1 MKLFNKTI
9 DKKLFAQYALGSELE
24 NQEVVVKIF
33 NPYGRGTWY
42 IMNSDPADPDYL
54 WAIVDLG
61 YGAEVGSV
69 SRKQLENYR
78 NKMGWGFERDLSFD
92 PVNAEKLY
100 KGLHEGKFFAEGG
113 ETPKSGKTKLVV
125 LGEHTL
131 GYIQPNSNY
140 MGILHASGL
149 RNSPYNILSAP
160 VFITTQDKIRLASK
174 KDFEDFNVSF
184 EGYENEEEYEYA
196 KEFADGGSFE
206 NGKKGESTLA
216 ETEFTPKGKPFFFV
230 VDNVNNGVV
239 LNEIFNQWN
248 NIKDEAQHKRWT
260 NKVKSTM
267 FGTYKNEDVM
277 NTFKKWKPV
286 FPSEWMEGAFFRELS
301 TALKLPLPKGKI
313 EFDKGGSLP
322 EKIKIKE
329 ITLSTYDHSVFAKNL
344 PSFEKANEVI
354 YFVWKSGKY
363 SNVRYKLEYQDGETI
378 EGVIDIEP
386 KEFHAPHKNNILS
399 WHLKTYWGN
408 VAKSSA
414 LPYLPQKFIDE
425 AKELVSKYAFYDEG
439 KIISNDGLIPN
450 LEVSLEAFP
459 NPDHSRRS
467 HSGTVRI
474 KENLVKVSTI
484 EEAKAVVREFIDDND
499 LGGGNFTGGNLYSNG
514 EKIGHI
520 SYNGRLWNNDD
531 TPMSFADGGDINA
544 FSMKL
549 TKGTAN
555 SPDIIT
561 TQEQEVNFAKGGRI
575 RDRKYVN
582 HSEDYEVNYAKGKNR
597 HGYGNL
603 SFADGGTLNVHDS
616 TAFFDTM
623 YAKGGAT
630 TKTYKKGDKVTTEF
644 GTYYVNGADSELQKV
659 IDRNKGEMQESAL
672 AKLSVNFV
680 NAKYFTEDN
689 DVAPQMRSWFDD
701 KKQPTEAQVKNAMIW
716 SYDSYGDYQIKA
728 GGGSKSDNIYVSH
741 LRSTIADPLTGND
754 KDVVILKKY
763 SNNFKDVLITIKEV
777 EALQKL
783 TESSKVRESRRKDN
797 YRGAIGFLFRCELLG
812 KYADS
817 NGTEV
822 PAETIEKMY
831 KITRD
836 HASEAEINEQIDHI
850 IKVRTEDAHGN
861 YMEDTPQR
869 IADREVKLQKQI
881 RALEVVRKRLLGKS
895 TVADEAKTHKKQTL
909 QDSSKKYIL
918 KADLATVTVN
928 QNGKTLVYPSSA
940 VFNGANLLADGGD
953 LQKKANYIPKRDV
966 ISVEL
971 KSGESIK
978 PANGYW
984 IKKDAKPIGDEKPPV
999 NEIKFSLTTISK
1011 GFNGW
1016 KAKTNVD
1023 NLKGYDW
1030 EIVTMKNSK
1039 GELDSHARG
1048 GHSTDKGTHS
1058 IFTFTLYQDPF
1069 KTLIRSNPSRI
1080 TDKVVSAQHD
1090 KALEEFKKY
1099 IETDK
1104 FEAGGETTFADKS
1117 SAIAKS
1123 FVGKKVKPEYQQE
1136 YGKVYSKEE
1145 AKEVGNKIAG
1155 AQKAQYDKNHPKPKK
1170 MFFGGFSS
1178 KKKPPLVGKQFSTTT
1193 GDYVQILSQDDSKNS
1208 VTVFRVSQTGLGVK
1222 PHNIPISELI
1232 IPEDNKMASGGAM
1245 KKVRKDG
1252 SGNPFLTRAVIKARE
1267 IRKKDETWGQAMKRA
1282 YAIVK

>member
-9 DKKLFAQYALGSELE
+9 DKKLFTQYALGSDLE
-24 NQEVVVKIF
+24 KQEVVVKIF

-54 WAIVDLG
+54 WGIVDLG

-92 PVNAEKLY
+92 PINAEKLY
-100 KGLHEGKFFAEGG
+100 NGLHDGKFFA
-113 ETPKSGKTKLVV
+113 
-125 LGEHTL
+125 
-131 GYIQPNSNY
+131 
-140 MGILHASGL
+140 
-149 RNSPYNILSAP
+149 
-160 VFITTQDKIRLASK
+160 
-174 KDFEDFNVSF
+174 
-184 EGYENEEEYEYA
+184 
-196 KEFADGGSFE
+196 DGGNLE

-216 ETEFTPKGKPFFFV
+216 ETKFTPKGKPFFFV

-239 LNEIFNQWN
+239 LNEIFNEWN

-313 EFDKGGSLP
+313 EFADGGSLP
-322 EKIKIKE
+322 EKIKVKE
-329 ITLSTYDHSVFAKNL
+329 ITLSTYDNSVFAKNIA
-344 PSFEKANEVI
+344 SFAKANEVI

-408 VAKSSA
+408 VAKSSP
-414 LPYLPQKFIDE
+414 LPYLPQSYIDE
-425 AKELVSKYAFYDEG
+425 AKELITKYAF
-439 KIISNDGLIPN
+439 
-450 LEVSLEAFP
+450 
-459 NPDHSRRS
+459 
-467 HSGTVRI
+467 
-474 KENLVKVSTI
+474 
-484 EEAKAVVREFIDDND
+484 DDN
-499 LGGGNFTGGNLYSNG
+499 N
-514 EKIGHI
+514 
-520 SYNGRLWNNDD
+520 
-531 TPMSFADGGDINA
+531 SFADGGDINA

-555 SPDIIT
+555 SPDQIT

-603 SFADGGTLNVHDS
+603 SFADGGEIKPDEIKALNWYNNLSINEQKKYAKKYLDSYSYSLIEDYGLAKHVSKSKYRNLRLELWKKFHADKSNFADGGTLQVYDS
-616 TAFFDTM
+616 TAFFDVI
-623 YAKGGAT
+623 YSKGGAT
-630 TKTYKKGDKVTTEF
+630 AKTYKKGDKVTTEF

-659 IDRNKGEMQESAL
+659 IDANKGDNQEYAL
-672 AKLSVNFV
+672 AKLGVNFV

-728 GGGSKSDNIYVSH
+728 GGGSKSDNIFVSH
-741 LRSTIADPLTGND
+741 LRSTIADPVTGND

-850 IKVRTEDAHGN
+850 IKVKTEDAHGN

-895 TVADEAKTHKKQTL
+895 TVADEPKKTEK
-909 QDSSKKYIL
+909 DSVLEKSKKYIL
-918 KADLATVTVN
+918 KADIATVTVN
-928 QNGKTLVYPSSA
+928 KNGKPLVYPASA
-940 VFNGANLLADGGD
+940 VFNGVNLLADGGD

-984 IKKDAKPIGDEKPPV
+984 IKKDAKPIGDEKPTV

-1155 AQKAQYDKNHPKPKK
+1155 AQKAKYDKTHPKPKK

-1193 GDYVQILSQDDSKNS
+1193 GDYVQILSQDDSKNI

>member
-9 DKKLFAQYALGSELE
+9 DKKLFAQYALGSDLE
-24 NQEVVVKIF
+24 KQEVVVKIF
-33 NPYGRGTWY
+33 NPYGKGTWY
-42 IMNSDPADPDYL
+42 IINSDPEDQDYL

-61 YGAEVGSV
+61 NGAEIGSV

-100 KGLHEGKFFAEGG
+100 NGLHDGKFFA
-113 ETPKSGKTKLVV
+113 
-125 LGEHTL
+125 
-131 GYIQPNSNY
+131 
-140 MGILHASGL
+140 
-149 RNSPYNILSAP
+149 
-160 VFITTQDKIRLASK
+160 
-174 KDFEDFNVSF
+174 
-184 EGYENEEEYEYA
+184 
-196 KEFADGGSFE
+196 DGGNLE

-216 ETEFTPKGKPFFFV
+216 ETKFTPKGKPFFFV

-239 LNEIFNQWN
+239 LNEIFNEWN

-267 FGTYKNEDVM
+267 FGTYKNEDLM

-301 TALKLPLPKGKI
+301 TALKLPLPNGKI
-313 EFDKGGSLP
+313 EFADGGSLP

-329 ITLSTYDHSVFAKNL
+329 ITLSTYDNSVFAKNL
-344 PSFEKANEVI
+344 LSFEKANEVI

-425 AKELVSKYAFYDEG
+425 AKELVAKYAFDD
-439 KIISNDGLIPN
+439 SN
-450 LEVSLEAFP
+450 
-459 NPDHSRRS
+459 
-467 HSGTVRI
+467 
-474 KENLVKVSTI
+474 
-484 EEAKAVVREFIDDND
+484 
-499 LGGGNFTGGNLYSNG
+499 
-514 EKIGHI
+514 
-520 SYNGRLWNNDD
+520 
-531 TPMSFADGGDINA
+531 SFADGGDINA

-555 SPDIIT
+555 NPDQIT

-616 TAFFDTM
+616 TAFFESM

-672 AKLSVNFV
+672 AKLGVNFV

-918 KADLATVTVN
+918 KADIATVTVN

-971 KSGESIK
+971 KSGENIK

-984 IKKDAKPIGDEKPPV
+984 IKKDAKPIGDEKPTV